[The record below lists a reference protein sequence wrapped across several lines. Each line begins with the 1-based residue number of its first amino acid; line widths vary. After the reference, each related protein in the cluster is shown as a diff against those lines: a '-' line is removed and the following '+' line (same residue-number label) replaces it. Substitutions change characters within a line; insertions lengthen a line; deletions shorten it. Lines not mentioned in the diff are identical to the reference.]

1 MASKVSFQDIIDI
14 HHWQKMQDHFAEVIK
29 LTVRTVDEKG
39 MAISEPSNPTKLC
52 SEVLKDSDLW
62 MSVCRGCLLEPKLSK
77 KDKSG
82 PGREIKEDIYCNSI
96 GLHNYSIPVKISRRQ
111 IIAYLMIGPVLVGPR
126 QRPSTYQKILE
137 DKGVNFV
144 EFIDGLI
151 EINHFSFSGIQ
162 SVIEL
167 ISEISCYIARL
178 RYEKFRLERSILKF
192 AVLKKRIQK
201 VFLDRLLESL
211 LNVAFDATNAEV
223 GSIMVFNEK
232 TGELYI
238 KLNRG
243 LKKDIVKSA
252 RLKPGEGIAG
262 LVVQRSK
269 PLLLDDKIT
278 AKRIRERFTRP
289 ELKSAV
295 VVPLSIKGE
304 TFGVIN
310 LGTSNPANKFDT
322 QKVNLLSQLIRLVDV
337 SLSSNIPV

>member
-14 HHWQKMQDHFAEVIK
+14 HHWQKMQDHFAEVIR

-39 MAISEPSNPTKLC
+39 KVLSEPSNETKIC
-52 SEVLKDSDLW
+52 SDVLKGSDLW
-62 MSVCRGCLLEPKLSK
+62 PFVCRRFLLEPKLSK
-77 KDKSG
+77 KDKFG
-82 PGREIKEDIYCNSI
+82 AGRELKEDIYCNRI
-96 GLHNYSIPVKISRRQ
+96 GLHNYTIPVKISKRQ
-111 IIAYLMIGPVLVGPR
+111 VIAYLMIGPVLVGPR
-126 QRPSTYQKILE
+126 QKPSTYQKMLE
-137 DKGVNFV
+137 EKGVNFV

-178 RYEKFRLERSILKF
+178 RYEKFRLESSILKF

-201 VFLDRLLESL
+201 VFLDRLLQSL
-211 LNVAFDATNAEV
+211 LDVAFDATNAEI
-223 GSIMVFNEK
+223 GSIMVFDEK
-232 TGELYI
+232 TNELYI

-243 LKKDIVKSA
+243 LKKNIVNTA

-262 LVVQRSK
+262 LVVQQNK
-269 PLLLDDKIT
+269 PLLLDDEIS
-278 AKRIRERFTRP
+278 AKQIRERFTRP

-295 VVPLSIKGE
+295 VVPLSVKGE

-310 LGTSNPANKFDT
+310 LATSNPANKFDT
-322 QKVNLLSQLIRLVDV
+322 QKIKLLSQLIRLVDV

>member
-1 MASKVSFQDIIDI
+1 MASKVSFHEIIDI

-39 MAISEPSNPTKLC
+39 MAISEPSNETKLC

-62 MSVCRGCLLEPKLSK
+62 TSVCRRCLLEPKLSK
-77 KDKSG
+77 KDKFG
-82 PGREIKEDIYCNSI
+82 AGTEIKEGTYCNRI
-96 GLHNYSIPVKISRRQ
+96 GLHNYSIPVKIPRGQ

-126 QRPSTYQKILE
+126 QKPSTYQKMLE

-192 AVLKKRIQK
+192 AVLKRRIQK

-211 LNVAFDATNAEV
+211 LDVAFEATNAEI
-223 GSIMVFNEK
+223 GSIMVFDEK

-243 LKKDIVKSA
+243 LKKDIVHSA

-262 LVVQRSK
+262 LVVQRNK

-278 AKRIRERFTRP
+278 SKQIRERFTRP

-295 VVPLSIKGE
+295 VVPLSVKGE

-310 LGTSNPANKFDT
+310 LATSNPTNKFDT
-322 QKVNLLSQLIRLVDV
+322 QKIKLLSQLIRLVDI